1 MAAEY
6 DIISKNVYRY
16 AQTDDFVCV
25 SQYSFLRKDGRRYL
39 ALRFE
44 NRLGTKITGMSFT
57 LLQKNSTGEVLERTP
72 VSYPELEVESGAEF
86 SHSSMIRVRPD
97 CTDFE
102 IIWDEV
108 RSGEL
113 IYTVSGGR
121 AVARY
126 DRIDPALDNID
137 SAEASRV
144 PPTPKRHKHL
154 MRFFALI
161 AVIAII
167 VGNIFYLIGA
177 ISEENERRR
186 EHSSGTMNQGFY
198 LK

>member
-16 AQTDDFVCV
+16 AQTDDFVRV

-57 LLQKNSTGEVLERTP
+57 LLQKSSTGETLERTP
-72 VSYPELEVESGAEF
+72 VSYPELAEESGAEF

-102 IIWDEV
+102 IVWDEV

-167 VGNIFYLIGA
+167 AGNIFYLIGA

>member
-6 DIISKNVYRY
+6 DIISKGVYRHT
-16 AQTDDFVCV
+16 QIDDFVCV

-44 NRLGTKITGMSFT
+44 NRLGGEINGMSFT
-57 LLQKNSTGEVLERTP
+57 LLQKNSTGELLERTP
-72 VSYPELEVESGAEF
+72 VSYPELAVGSGEEF
-86 SHSSMIRVRPD
+86 SHESMVRVRPD

-102 IIWDEV
+102 IVWGEV

-121 AVARY
+121 ASARY
-126 DRIDPALDNID
+126 DRIDPALDNVD

-167 VGNIFYLIGA
+167 AGNIFYLIGA

>member
-16 AQTDDFVCV
+16 AQTDDFVRV

-57 LLQKNSTGEVLERTP
+57 LLQKNSTGETLERTP
-72 VSYPELEVESGAEF
+72 VSYPELAEESGAEF

-97 CTDFE
+97 CTDLE
-102 IIWDEV
+102 IVWDEV

-137 SAEASRV
+137 SAQASRV

-167 VGNIFYLIGA
+167 AGNIFYLIGA

>member
-6 DIISKNVYRY
+6 DIISKNGYRY
-16 AQTDDFVCV
+16 AQTDDFVRV

-57 LLQKNSTGEVLERTP
+57 LLQKNSTGETLERTP

-102 IIWDEV
+102 IVWDEV

-167 VGNIFYLIGA
+167 AGNIFYLIGA

>member
-16 AQTDDFVCV
+16 AQTDDFVRV

-57 LLQKNSTGEVLERTP
+57 LLQKNSTGEALERTP
-72 VSYPELEVESGAEF
+72 VSYPELEVESGVEF
-86 SHSSMIRVRPD
+86 SHSSMIRVRHD

-102 IIWDEV
+102 IVWDEV

-137 SAEASRV
+137 SAQASRV

>member
-1 MAAEY
+1 MSAEY
-6 DIISKNVYRY
+6 DVISKGVYRHT
-16 AQTDDFVCV
+16 QIDEFVRV
-25 SQYSFLRKDGRRYL
+25 GQYSFLRKDGRRYL

-44 NRLGTKITGMSFT
+44 NRLATEIQSMSFT
-57 LLQKNSTGEVLERTP
+57 VLQRGSTGELLERTP
-72 VSYPELEVESGAEF
+72 VSYPELSVKGGEEF
-86 SHSSMIRVRPD
+86 SHGSMIRVRPD
-97 CTDFE
+97 CADFE
-102 IIWDEV
+102 IVWDEV

-154 MRFFALI
+154 MRLFALI
-161 AVIAII
+161 AVVAII
-167 VGNIFYLIGA
+167 AGNIFYLIGE

-186 EHSSGTMNQGFY
+186 EHSSGTMNQVFY
-198 LK
+198 IK

>member
-16 AQTDDFVCV
+16 AQTDDFVRV

-44 NRLGTKITGMSFT
+44 NRLGTKITGMLFT
-57 LLQKNSTGEVLERTP
+57 LLQKNSTGETLERTP

-137 SAEASRV
+137 SAQASSV
-144 PPTPKRHKHL
+144 PPAPKRHKHL

>member
-16 AQTDDFVCV
+16 AQTDDFVRV

-57 LLQKNSTGEVLERTP
+57 LLQKNSTGETLERTP

-102 IIWDEV
+102 IAWDEV

-137 SAEASRV
+137 SAQASSV
-144 PPTPKRHKHL
+144 PPAPKRHKHL

-167 VGNIFYLIGA
+167 AGNIFYLIGA

>member
-1 MAAEY
+1 MSAEY
-6 DIISKNVYRY
+6 DVISKGVYRHT
-16 AQTDDFVCV
+16 QIDEFVCV
-25 SQYSFLRKDGRRYL
+25 GQYSFLRKDGRRYL

-44 NRLGTKITGMSFT
+44 NRLSTEIQSMSFT
-57 LLQKNSTGEVLERTP
+57 LLQRGSTGELLERTP
-72 VSYPELEVESGAEF
+72 VSYPELSVKGGEEF
-86 SHSSMIRVRPD
+86 SHGSMIRVRPD
-97 CTDFE
+97 CADFE
-102 IIWDEV
+102 IVWDEV

-154 MRFFALI
+154 MRLFALI
-161 AVIAII
+161 AIVAII
-167 VGNIFYLIGA
+167 AGNIFYLIGE

>member
-16 AQTDDFVCV
+16 AQTDDFVRV

>member
-1 MAAEY
+1 MGLCASLAQAQLLESLLYGPENVEEAEKKKI
-6 DIISKNVYRY
+6 DELTVRG
-16 AQTDDFVCV
+16 D
-25 SQYSFLRKDGRRYL
+25 YL
-39 ALRFE
+39 SASR
-44 NRLGTKITGMSFT
+44 
-57 LLQKNSTGEVLERTP
+57 STGELLERTP
-72 VSYPELEVESGAEF
+72 VSYPELSVKGGEEF
-86 SHSSMIRVRPD
+86 SHGSMIRVRPD
-97 CTDFE
+97 CADFE
-102 IIWDEV
+102 IVWDEV

-154 MRFFALI
+154 MRLFALI
-161 AVIAII
+161 AIVAII
-167 VGNIFYLIGA
+167 AGNIFYLIGE

>member
-16 AQTDDFVCV
+16 AQTDDFVRV

-57 LLQKNSTGEVLERTP
+57 LLQKNSNGETLERTP

-102 IIWDEV
+102 IVWDEV

-137 SAEASRV
+137 SAQASRV

>member
-16 AQTDDFVCV
+16 AQTDDFVRV

-57 LLQKNSTGEVLERTP
+57 LLQKNSTGETLERTP

-102 IIWDEV
+102 IAWDEV

-137 SAEASRV
+137 SAQASSV
-144 PPTPKRHKHL
+144 PPAPKRHKHL

-167 VGNIFYLIGA
+167 AGNIFYLIGA

-186 EHSSGTMNQGFY
+186 EQSSGTMNQGFY

>member
-16 AQTDDFVCV
+16 AQTDDFVRV

-44 NRLGTKITGMSFT
+44 NRLGTKITGLSFT
-57 LLQKNSTGEVLERTP
+57 LLQKNSTGETLERTP

-102 IIWDEV
+102 IAWDEV

-137 SAEASRV
+137 SAQASSV
-144 PPTPKRHKHL
+144 PPAPKRHKHL

-167 VGNIFYLIGA
+167 AGNIFYLIGA

>member
-16 AQTDDFVCV
+16 AQTDDFVRV

-57 LLQKNSTGEVLERTP
+57 LLQKNSTGETLERTP
-72 VSYPELEVESGAEF
+72 VSYPELAEESGAEF

-102 IIWDEV
+102 IVWDEV

-137 SAEASRV
+137 SAQASSV
-144 PPTPKRHKHL
+144 PPAPKRHKHL

-167 VGNIFYLIGA
+167 AGNIFYLIGA